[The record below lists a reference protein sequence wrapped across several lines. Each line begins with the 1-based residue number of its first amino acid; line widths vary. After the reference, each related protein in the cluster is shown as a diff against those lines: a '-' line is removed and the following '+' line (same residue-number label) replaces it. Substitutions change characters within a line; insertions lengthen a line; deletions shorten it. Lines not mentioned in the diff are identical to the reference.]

1 MRVLVVDDEPLAR
14 QKLSSLLAQESDVE
28 VVGEARDGLEAVRM
42 IEESRPDVAML
53 DVQMPELDG
62 FGVIEQVGP
71 ERMPT
76 VVFVTAYDSY
86 ALKAFEVHAVDYLL
100 KPFDRTRLREALQ
113 RARREHDR
121 RQTGLINEKLLA
133 LIEDLRPE
141 RKPLERLVVKSAG
154 RVFFLKTEE
163 IDWIDS
169 AGNYVRLHVSGES
182 YLLRET
188 MTNLEGKLDPDRFIR
203 IHRSTMVNIER
214 IKELQQ
220 VFHGDYVVILQNGQR
235 LALSRTYRDKL
246 QEILGR
252 EL

>member
-14 QKLSSLLAQESDVE
+14 QKLSSLLSQESDVQ
-28 VVGEARDGLEAVRM
+28 VVGEARDGLEAVRL
-42 IEESRPDVAML
+42 IEEAKPDLALL

-62 FGVIEQVGP
+62 FGVIEQVGA
-71 ERMPT
+71 ERMPA

-86 ALKAFEVHAVDYLL
+86 ALRAFDVHAVDYLL
-100 KPFDRTRLREALQ
+100 KPFDRSRLKEALQ
-113 RARREHDR
+113 RARREVDR

-133 LIEDLRPE
+133 LIEDLKPE
-141 RKPLERLVVKSAG
+141 RKPLERLVVKSSG

-169 AGNYVRLHVSGES
+169 AGNYVRLHVNGES
-182 YLLRET
+182 HLLRET
-188 MTNLEGKLDPDRFIR
+188 MTNLEGKLDAERFVR